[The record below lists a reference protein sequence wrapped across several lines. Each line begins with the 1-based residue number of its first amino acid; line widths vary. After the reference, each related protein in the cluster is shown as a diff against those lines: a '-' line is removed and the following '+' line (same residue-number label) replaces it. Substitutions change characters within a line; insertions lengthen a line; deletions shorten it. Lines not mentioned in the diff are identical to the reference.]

1 MLEFL
6 TFTPQGRL
14 ERHDLHALPLPPDGT
29 LAHQLSGAAL
39 YRRLAKLKVP
49 GISIN
54 SGQQDLLLAYSKHL
68 AVSKIDQVTG
78 KPAPAEGNAA

>member
-29 LAHQLSGAAL
+29 LAHQLSGAEL

-49 GISIN
+49 DISIN

-68 AVSKIDQVTG
+68 AA
-78 KPAPAEGNAA
+78 KPKEPIIHKRDAA